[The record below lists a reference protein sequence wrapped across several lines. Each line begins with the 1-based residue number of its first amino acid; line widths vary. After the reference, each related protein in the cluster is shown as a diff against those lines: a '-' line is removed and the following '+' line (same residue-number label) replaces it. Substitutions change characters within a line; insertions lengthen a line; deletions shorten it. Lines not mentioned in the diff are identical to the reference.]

1 MSARRQSVRSDT
13 YFAEG
18 HAVRNYKYVCLR
30 KNMLLGVT
38 QFLLKDI
45 LLVVTNIYVYYKN
58 ILMWLRTTST
68 PTCNQF
74 GVTNISVTYRVCY
87 EGQQYV

>member
-1 MSARRQSVRSDT
+1 MSARRQSVRSDI
-13 YFAEG
+13 YFVER

-38 QFLLKDI
+38 KFLLKDI
-45 LLVVTNIYVYYKN
+45 LLVVTNNYIYYKN

-68 PTCNQF
+68 T
-74 GVTNISVTYRVCY
+74 T
-87 EGQQYV
+87 